1 VKRETSAP
9 RGEPR
14 IKRAANADSRPTVK
28 GAANADSRPTVKKL
42 LRLGGYTAAAL
53 GIIGGLA
60 LRSAYGNMMESA
72 LEIGSELGK
81 IGGTGSER
89 PIRLN
94 GEAIYVSSTVQ
105 EVPLEGLLDRVEA
118 RCKDSPEDMLDA
130 LSNHAPSAERK
141 EHEERLSSR
150 EAAGVV
156 RYDTGEKGVVVC
168 FMRPEGA
175 PSGITARLSRI
186 SRFLDTGDLGHLGDV
201 RYVFAERNAEGRTHV
216 VTAWTDGS
224 FNLYS
229 LFPAGGDAPG
239 SDLED
244 VPRPRRSVRLLT
256 AGADGVPYSARIYDA
271 PGRPKAILAHYD
283 LKMIARGWKP
293 IVIDDKDHRRVYG
306 QGERHVYVLPKEDR
320 GRTLVTLL
328 EMSGRR

>member
-1 VKRETSAP
+1 
-9 RGEPR
+9 
-14 IKRAANADSRPTVK
+14 
-28 GAANADSRPTVKKL
+28 VKKV

-72 LEIGSELGK
+72 LEMGSELGK

-94 GEAIYVSSTVQ
+94 GEAIYVSSAVQ
-105 EVPLEGLLDRVEA
+105 DVPLTGLLDRVEA
-118 RCKDSPEDMLDA
+118 RCKDNPEELLDA
-130 LSNHAPSAERK
+130 LTHHPPSAERK
-141 EHEERLSSR
+141 EHQERLASPTAS
-150 EAAGVV
+150 GVV
-156 RYDTGEKGVVVC
+156 RYENDEKGVVVC
-168 FMRPEGA
+168 LIHPEGA
-175 PSGITARLSRI
+175 PAGIAARLSRF
-186 SRFLDTGDLGHLGDV
+186 SRFLDTGDLGHLGNV

-216 VTAWTDGS
+216 VTAWTDRS

-244 VPRPRRSVRLLT
+244 VPRPKRSVRLLT
-256 AGADGVPYSARIYDA
+256 ADADGVPYSARIYDA
-271 PGRPKAILAHYD
+271 RATPQTIVAQYD
-283 LKMIARGWKP
+283 LKMIARGWTP
-293 IVIDDKDHRRVYG
+293 VLIDNKDQRRVYG
-306 QGERHVYVLPKEDR
+306 RDGRHVYVLPKADR

-328 EMSGRR
+328 EMNSRR